1 MQQVGKSVVAP
12 PPPPAGTIA
21 GAMQRPAAPPPTMRG
36 VVKPVPPRQPE
47 EPEAE
52 EQMQAGQVD
61 PEATEPANTEAS
73 IPQDMNALFSN
84 LMKAG

>member
-1 MQQVGKSVVAP
+1 MQCSAP
-12 PPPPAGTIA
+12 LRHR
-21 GAMQRPAAPPPTMRG
+21 QLRS
-36 VVKPVPPRQPE
+36 VVKPLPPVQPE
-47 EPEAE
+47 APEAE
-52 EQMQAGQVD
+52 EQVQASQVD

>member
-1 MQQVGKSVVAP
+1 MQ
-12 PPPPAGTIA
+12 T
-21 GAMQRPAAPPPTMRG
+21 PAAPPPTMRD
-36 VVKPVPPRQPE
+36 VVKPLPPRQPE
-47 EPEAE
+47 EPEAQGE
-52 EQMQAGQVD
+52 VD